1 MFERVDFV
9 AAWLDLTL
17 SVILICVKAFCF
29 ADALRYSAAHY
40 PAAGKRTR
48 NLWLVLLGLTLVVA
62 LIMWTSALGLLN
74 LVGTVIAL
82 VYLFDVRPALQQVR
96 GGGGGGRMGPYGPW

>member
-1 MFERVDFV
+1 MFDRVDSL
-9 AAWLDLTL
+9 AAWLALAL
-17 SVILICVKAFCF
+17 SVVLIGVKGFCF

-48 NLWLVLLGLTLVVA
+48 SLWLVLLGLTLVVA
-62 LIMWTSALGLLN
+62 LISWANPLGLLN
-74 LVGTVIAL
+74 LIGTVIAL

-96 GGGGGGRMGPYGPW
+96 GGGGGRMGPYGPW